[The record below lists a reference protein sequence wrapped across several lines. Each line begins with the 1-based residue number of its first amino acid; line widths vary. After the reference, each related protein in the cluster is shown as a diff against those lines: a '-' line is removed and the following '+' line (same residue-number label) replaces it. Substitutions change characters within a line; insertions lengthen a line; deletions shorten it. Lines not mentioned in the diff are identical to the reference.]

1 MSSLINTF
9 LKQVFQGD
17 QIKDWDHASR
27 LFVANNYEL
36 APKNSWLFHV
46 FFDLNRGAN
55 GIGSVSVI
63 RQIELGMLVKQVGLP
78 KFDIQTKTYNAY
90 NRSNI
95 VQTRMNYS
103 PVTITFHDDA
113 MDIVKNFW
121 FDYYNYYYRDSDNT
135 EQIYRAAH
143 GEMSGP
149 RQTSNWGYTPRGSAG
164 GINNSEPYLSSIRIY
179 SMFNKKFSEY
189 ILLNP
194 MIKSFQHGEH
204 NTSSGSDTM
213 THTMTVE
220 YEAVTYNTG
229 RVGPGAVKGFGELH
243 YDKRP
248 SPLTPAGGGTSSI
261 LGQGGILETGTD
273 ILNDIQNG
281 NFGSA
286 IFKTGRFSTT
296 LKGANFKAMA
306 VSEAMKMGKDIVSGA
321 TSPNS
326 KFVVPSVGSAY
337 DVPSAINTVQS
348 YNQTVSSSF
357 QGVRTLI
364 APLSPS
370 NINSTASSVASS
382 LMKTIIK

>member
-1 MSSLINTF
+1 
-9 LKQVFQGD
+9 
-17 QIKDWDHASR
+17 
-27 LFVANNYEL
+27 
-36 APKNSWLFHV
+36 
-46 FFDLNRGAN
+46 
-55 GIGSVSVI
+55 
-63 RQIELGMLVKQVGLP
+63 
-78 KFDIQTKTYNAY
+78 
-90 NRSNI
+90 
-95 VQTRMNYS
+95 
-103 PVTITFHDDA
+103 
-113 MDIVKNFW
+113 
-121 FDYYNYYYRDSDNT
+121 
-135 EQIYRAAH
+135 
-143 GEMSGP
+143 
-149 RQTSNWGYTPRGSAG
+149 
-164 GINNSEPYLSSIRIY
+164 
-179 SMFNKKFSEY
+179 MFNKKFSEY

-204 NTSSGSDTM
+204 NTASGGDTM

-229 RVGPGAVKGFGELH
+229 RVGPGRVKGFGELH

-306 VSEAMKMGKDIVSGA
+306 VTEAMKMGKDILSGS
-321 TSPNS
+321 TSSNN
-326 KFVVPSVGSAY
+326 KFVVPTVGSAY
-337 DVPSAINTVQS
+337 DVPSSINTVQS

-364 APLSPS
+364 APTSP
-370 NINSTASSVASS
+370 TGTSSPMNTIASS